1 MHALSRGSHAGNFGS
16 RENLNPEICLIHVNE
31 PAALNAYS
39 RFEHSSLKGIQMT
52 YRTIT
57 ISLKHPENAER
68 LCTYAAMVARKFN
81 AHLIGVYTAPAFEAL
96 PSMFSVANIEQMT
109 AVVERGKGK
118 SIKIKEIFDKIMAP
132 EDFISEW
139 RAPDTHDFN
148 QDQQFIADWIGSDL
162 IIMGQSNPDRSPR
175 NQHNLIEKAV
185 MNSGRPVL
193 VLPYAGTFETVGENI
208 LLGWS
213 GTRESSRAAHDALPF
228 IKSANAT
235 QVFWVGKLSEKTQFI
250 EQTAKQIA
258 IGLDRHGAKVTVTH
272 REPGSI
278 SIGDELL
285 NEASDM
291 GADLIVTGGF
301 GHSKVYD
308 FVLGATSNHILKTM
322 TVPIL
327 LAH

>member
-1 MHALSRGSHAGNFGS
+1 MNRTVSIVYSH
-16 RENLNPEICLIHVNE
+16 C
-31 PAALNAYS
+31 
-39 RFEHSSLKGIQMT
+39 EHSNPKGIQMT
-52 YRTIT
+52 YKTIT
-57 ISLKHPENAER
+57 LSLKHPENAGR
-68 LCTYAAMVARKFN
+68 LCAYAAMVARKFN
-81 AHLIGVYTAPAFEAL
+81 AHLIGVHTAPAFEAL
-96 PSMFSVANIEQMT
+96 PAMFTVANIEQMT
-109 AVVERGKGK
+109 SVVEKRKRK
-118 SIKIKEIFDKIMAP
+118 SIKIKEIFEQTMAS
-132 EDFISEW
+132 ENFISEW
-139 RAPDTHDFN
+139 REPDAHDFN

-175 NQHNLIEKAV
+175 GQNNLIEKAV

-193 VLPYAGTFETVGENI
+193 VLPYAGKFETVGETI

-228 IKSANAT
+228 IKFANTT
-235 QVFWVGKLSEKTQFI
+235 QVFWVGKQNEKTHFI
-250 EQTAKQIA
+250 EQTAEQIA

-272 REPGSI
+272 REPGGI

-308 FVLGATSNHILKTM
+308 FVLGAATNHILKTM
-322 TVPIL
+322 TVPVL

>member
-1 MHALSRGSHAGNFGS
+1 
-16 RENLNPEICLIHVNE
+16 
-31 PAALNAYS
+31 
-39 RFEHSSLKGIQMT
+39 MT
-52 YRTIT
+52 YKTIT
-57 ISLKHPENAER
+57 LSLKHLENAER

-81 AHLIGVYTAPAFEAL
+81 AHLVGVHSAPAFEAL
-96 PSMFSVANIEQMT
+96 PAMFSVANIEQMT
-109 AVVERGKGK
+109 SVIEKRKRK
-118 SIKIKEIFDKIMAP
+118 SKDIKAIFDKTMAS
-132 EDFISEW
+132 ENFISEW
-139 RAPDTHDFN
+139 REVGAHDFS

-162 IIMGQSNPDRSPR
+162 IIMGQSNSDRSPR
-175 NQHNLIEKAV
+175 NQQNLIEKAV

-193 VLPYAGTFETVGENI
+193 VLPYAGTFETVGKNI

-228 IKSANAT
+228 IRDANAT
-235 QVFWVGKLSEKTQFI
+235 QIFWVGKQNEKTHFI
-250 EQTAKQIA
+250 EQTAEQIA
-258 IGLDRHGAKVTVTH
+258 MSLDRHGAKVTVTH
-272 REPGSI
+272 REPGGI

-322 TVPIL
+322 TVPVL

>member
-1 MHALSRGSHAGNFGS
+1 
-16 RENLNPEICLIHVNE
+16 
-31 PAALNAYS
+31 
-39 RFEHSSLKGIQMT
+39 MT
-52 YRTIT
+52 YKTIT
-57 ISLKHPENAER
+57 LSLKHPENAER
-68 LCTYAAMVARKFN
+68 LCAYAAMVARKFN
-81 AHLIGVYTAPAFEAL
+81 AHLIGVFTAPTFDAI
-96 PSMFSVANIEQMT
+96 PTMFSVANIEQMT
-109 AVVERGKGK
+109 SVVEKRKQT
-118 SIKIKEIFDKIMAP
+118 SNQIKAIFDKTVAS

-139 RAPDTHDFN
+139 REAGAYDFN
-148 QDQQFIADWIGSDL
+148 PDQQYIADWIGSDL
-162 IIMGQSNPDRSPR
+162 IIMGQSNPDRAPR
-175 NQHNLIEKAV
+175 SQQNLIEKAV

-193 VLPYAGTFETVGENI
+193 VLPYAGTFETVGETI

-228 IKSANAT
+228 IRDAKAT
-235 QVFWVGKLSEKTQFI
+235 QIFWVGKQNEKTRYI
-250 EQTAKQIA
+250 EQTAEQIA

-291 GADLIVTGGF
+291 GADLIVTGGY
-301 GHSKVYD
+301 GHSRVYD
-308 FVLGATSNHILKTM
+308 FVLGATSNHLLKTI